1 MGRGDVAVR
10 RLLGWKLS
18 IVLLL
23 AGMSAGAQVPGSAQN
38 SQPPGN
44 PPGTNT
50 ASTASGETVPTPD
63 SLKSGVTINGK
74 KIQTKQPLPKLPPNE
89 FRNCSD
95 SQAGM
100 GMSQYGPGGGT
111 GLPDLMTLEAC
122 ELQMN
127 YEKNVLLQAC
137 VDVDGKTAPS
147 EIIQACTESLAHDVV
162 PDDEDSFLYANRAQ
176 AYFALGNRKSAFDD
190 YDAAVKSARFLPANE
205 RYAVFASRAGAY
217 FAMGDKQHALDDYSA
232 AIQSAPHNAALF
244 YNRGVV
250 LASQADYAAAV
261 QDFDTALG
269 FNSRFVPALL
279 QRGKIYASRG
289 NLAGALADFS
299 EAIQLQPKTAALWSD
314 RGYVDLSQHDYS
326 GAVKDEAQAIQ
337 LDPKLARAYYLRG
350 VAFGDLGDRTNAV
363 GDLQTAVGLDG
374 SLAHYVLIQGRKVT
388 LTLPPL

>member
-1 MGRGDVAVR
+1 MGRGDVAVL
-10 RLLGWKLS
+10 RLLSWKLS
-18 IVLLL
+18 IALLL
-23 AGMSAGAQVPGSAQN
+23 AAMAAGAQVPGSAQN
-38 SQPPGN
+38 TQPPGN
-44 PPGTNT
+44 PPGANT
-50 ASTASGETVPTPD
+50 TSTASGETAPTPD

-89 FRNCSD
+89 FRNCAD
-95 SQAGM
+95 SHDM
-100 GMSQYGPGGGT
+100 GASQS
-111 GLPDLMTLEAC
+111 GLPPDFMAIETCQLQLES
-122 ELQMN
+122 
-127 YEKNVLLQAC
+127 EKNVLLRAC
-137 VDVDGKTAPS
+137 VDVDGKTAPN

-176 AYFALGNRKSAFDD
+176 AYFALGNRKGAFDD

-217 FAMGDKQHALDDYSA
+217 FATGDKQHALDDYNA

-250 LASQADYAAAV
+250 LASQANYPAAL
-261 QDFDTALG
+261 QNFDTALG
-269 FNSRFVPALL
+269 FNSKFVPALL

-289 NLAGALADFS
+289 NLTGALADYS
-299 EAIQLQPKTAALWSD
+299 EAIRLQPKTAESWSD
-314 RGYVDLSQHDYS
+314 RGYVDLSQRDYS
-326 GAVKDEAQAIQ
+326 DAVKDEAQAIQ

-350 VAFGDLGDRTNAV
+350 VAFGDLGNRTNAV

-374 SLAHYVLIQGRKVT
+374 SLAHYVLIQGKNVT